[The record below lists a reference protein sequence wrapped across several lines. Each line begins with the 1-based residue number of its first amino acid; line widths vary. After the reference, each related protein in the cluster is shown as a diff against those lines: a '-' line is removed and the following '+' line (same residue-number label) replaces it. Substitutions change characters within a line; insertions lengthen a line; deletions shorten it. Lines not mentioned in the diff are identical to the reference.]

1 MVNNSDTLLISDRIE
16 YKRQNRYLKPLN
28 FGIGCSILRKR
39 EEVYLFFFENYLV
52 NSIKQALLLFFK

>member
-28 FGIGCSILRKR
+28 FGIGCSILRKGR
-39 EEVYLFFFENYLV
+39 KCISFFENYLV